1 MKWARPGLR
10 VRVMVLEPGWG
21 LVGVRLVRIM
31 GLMRLAIVGH
41 LLYEHLGMGFKG
53 MRASL

>member
-1 MKWARPGLR
+1 
-10 VRVMVLEPGWG
+10 MVLEPGWG

-31 GLMRLAIVGH
+31 GLMSLAIVGH

-53 MRASL
+53 IRASL